1 MTDDH
6 PAMTFDDVV
15 HQRARLAIMSVLA
28 EAGQADF
35 PYLRRILS
43 MTDGNL
49 GRHLETLEGAGLVT
63 ISKGYYGKRPR
74 TWAELTSDGRRALD
88 AELAN
93 MRTLIDRLEQATKS
107 SGGLT
112 AR

>member
-1 MTDDH
+1 MIDDH

-35 PYLRRILS
+35 PYLRKILN

-49 GRHLETLEGAGLVT
+49 GRHLETLAAAGLVT
-63 ISKGYYGKRPR
+63 ISKGYAGKRPR
-74 TWAELTSDGRRALD
+74 TSAELTGAGRRALD
-88 AELAN
+88 DELAH
-93 MRTLIDRLEQATKS
+93 MRALIDRLQQTNDGRRAP
-107 SGGLT
+107 
-112 AR
+112 